1 MSFDNN
7 YLEAIIIFDGKDIV
21 REMHFTE
28 FEAVLEG
35 FVPLAEQAGHKV
47 HAVYLRVGHG
57 HVVTAAVFFLIDFD
71 KAGFADKRWNVPIEQ
86 LAATSAEGPNLGAG
100 PIRLACRSQCA
111 IAWHQQQLW
120 DPQMTPQNNHL
131 LAIKKSIKR
140 NTLQL
145 SFPEEAPTLVAKVSE
160 SSDGTEQ
167 GDSGTAQKAALAQS
181 ERNAIESKWRKR
193 TAQTI
198 KEARLKVSTVQQQAQ
213 QSLDQAQDGHRQS
226 VAGLN
231 DEIAQLKQS
240 LVQAQA
246 KNSEMAELTERQ
258 EQKLQGLREYF
269 EQKLSNLKNVDQV
282 ATETIKGHLLS
293 QFETEIQAMKQGY
306 DEKLQMRDIEVMY
319 RDTQLAGLRDEID
332 KLHLEK
338 QSLLEA
344 SGNSLL
350 DKVHKSGI
358 SFVSFQPGAGHMT
371 IPVDDVASFVDNS
384 DSYTAAKCRVDVAHF
399 KLWRRHYQNP
409 MCELHSGAET
419 CQTMLARVDRP
430 VDFIVGQSDRCS
442 NHQECAAPRVQVVS

>member
-7 YLEAIIIFDGKDIV
+7 YAEAIIIFDGKEIV

-35 FVPLAEQAGHKV
+35 FVPLAEQAGQKV
-47 HAVYLRVGHG
+47 HAVYLRVGRG
-57 HVVTAAVFFLIDFD
+57 HVITAAVFFLIDFD

-120 DPQMTPQNNHL
+120 DPQMTPQCNHL

-145 SFPEEAPTLVAKVSE
+145 SLLEEAPTLVAKVVQAE
-160 SSDGTEQ
+160 SSSATEP
-167 GDSGTAQKAALAQS
+167 GGNGSALAQS
-181 ERNAIESKWRKR
+181 EREAIESQWRKR

-198 KEARLKVSTVQQQAQ
+198 KEARLKVSTIQRQAQ
-213 QSLDQAQDGHRQS
+213 QSLDQAQDDYRQS
-226 VAGLN
+226 ATILSDDVK
-231 DEIAQLKQS
+231 QLERS
-240 LVQAQA
+240 LSQEQA
-246 KNSEMAELTERQ
+246 KSSELAELTERQ

-282 ATETIKGHLLS
+282 ATETIKEHLLS
-293 QFETEIQAMKQGY
+293 QFEAETQVMKKAY
-306 DEKLQMRDIEVMY
+306 DEKLQMRDVEVMY

-350 DKVHKSGI
+350 EKVHKSGI

-371 IPVDDVASFVDNS
+371 IPVDDVASFVDDS

-409 MCELHSGAET
+409 ICELHCGAEN

-430 VDFIVGQSDRCS
+430 VDFVVGQSDRCS
-442 NHQECAAPRVQVVS
+442 NHQECAEPRVQVVS